1 MKTLR
6 WLFPSPYWL
15 AISLCGLI
23 LAGCGW
29 QLRGVG
35 TYQGPTSLHL
45 IPKDRFAPLTLALVD
60 AMHRSAVTQAADAN
74 VSLYLGQEELQKRV
88 VAVTSIGSPVQYELS
103 LSTDFRYQMAGDRT
117 LTAPQ
122 TLSVERVFDFDP
134 SNTVA
139 KSEEENTLLEE
150 MRLEL
155 AQRILR
161 HARNFSISH
170 GQNQP

>member
-1 MKTLR
+1 MKPLR
-6 WLFPSPYWL
+6 WFYAGL
-15 AISLCGLI
+15 LCLV

-35 TYQGPTSLHL
+35 SYQGPTALHVVSA
-45 IPKDRFAPLTLALVD
+45 DRFAPLTLALLNV
-60 AMHRSAVTQAADAN
+60 MHRSAVTLKEDAPI
-74 VSLYLGQEELQKRV
+74 SLHLGDEDLQRRV
-88 VAVTSIGSPVQYELS
+88 VAVTAIGSPVQYELS
-103 LSTDFRYQMAGDRT
+103 LSADFRYQMVGEPT
-117 LTAPQ
+117 LTTPQ

-139 KSEEENTLLEE
+139 KNEEENTLLEE

-161 HARNFSISH
+161 YARNFSISH
-170 GQNQP
+170 GQTQP

>member
-1 MKTLR
+1 MRQLR
-6 WLFPSPYWL
+6 WFYLG
-15 AISLCGLI
+15 LCWLI

-35 TYQGPTSLHL
+35 SYQGPTSLHL
-45 IPKDRFAPLTLALVD
+45 VPEDRFAPLTLALLD
-60 AMHRSAVTQAADAN
+60 AMHRSDVTPAEDAPI
-74 VSLYLGQEELQKRV
+74 SLYLGNEELQKRV

-103 LSTDFRYQMAGDRT
+103 LSTDFRYQ
-117 LTAPQ
+117 LTGEGTISTPQ

-161 HARNFSISH
+161 LARNFSVTH
-170 GQNQP
+170 GQDQP

>member
-1 MKTLR
+1 MKRLR
-6 WLFPSPYWL
+6 GFYLAFLWLS
-15 AISLCGLI
+15 

-45 IPKDRFAPLTLALVD
+45 VPEDRFAPLTLALLD
-60 AMHRSAVTQAADAN
+60 AMHRGAVTPKEDAAI
-74 VSLYLGQEELQKRV
+74 SLYLGNEELQRRV

-103 LSTDFRYQMAGDRT
+103 LSTDFRYQLAGDKT
-117 LTAPQ
+117 LSTPQ

-139 KSEEENTLLEE
+139 KGEEENTLLEE

>member
-1 MKTLR
+1 MR
-6 WLFPSPYWL
+6 WCYLVLCWL
-15 AISLCGLI
+15 L

-35 TYQGPTSLHL
+35 SYQGPATLQL
-45 IPKDRFAPLTLALVD
+45 IPADRFAPLTLALRD
-60 AMHRSAVTQAADAN
+60 AMHRSGVTLRDEAAI
-74 VSLYLGQEELQKRV
+74 SLYLGEEELQRRV

-103 LSTDFRYQMAGDRT
+103 LATEFRYQMTGDSALST
-117 LTAPQ
+117 PH

-161 HARNFSISH
+161 YARNVSIGY

>member
-1 MKTLR
+1 MNRYKKMKQLR
-6 WLFPSPYWL
+6 WCYLGLCWL
-15 AISLCGLI
+15 LLM
-23 LAGCGW
+23 GCGW

-35 TYQGPTSLHL
+35 SYQGPTTLHL
-45 IPKDRFAPLTLALVD
+45 VPADRFAPLTLALLD
-60 AMHRSAVTQAADAN
+60 AMHRSGVTLQADAAI
-74 VSLYLGQEELQKRV
+74 SLHLGDEELQRRV

-103 LSTDFRYQMAGDRT
+103 LSTDFRYQMTGDQT
-117 LTAPQ
+117 VTIPQ